1 MGLNFRQQKPR
12 PRTVMRVP
20 PPWGEDS
27 LPGLVPRIKG
37 KPEPL
42 FSSPSR
48 PRKRA
53 LFWLGMLGTAAA
65 GAVYLSH

>member
-1 MGLNFRQQKPR
+1 MGLHFRQRNAHP
-12 PRTVMRVP
+12 PTVMRAL
-20 PPWGEDS
+20 PPWS
-27 LPGLVPRIKG
+27 QHALPGSAPRIEG
-37 KPEPL
+37 KPEPW

-48 PRKRA
+48 LHKRA